1 MPRLVR
7 RAALAAAVVTL
18 VTVAGGAVAKGA
30 GGSHAIRFA
39 KVDPALYASDGAA
52 GKFTPASLSN
62 KQVTAVVQ
70 LGGAP
75 VAVRDAK
82 AKRQGAKLTG
92 AQKEAIRQQLRSQ
105 QDALHDR
112 LASAGARIVG
122 QMQDAY
128 NGIQVTVAQ
137 KNLAQLASLPNV
149 VGIHAVPSFKPAN
162 INGVPFIGA
171 PTAWQNTGATGAGVK
186 VGIID
191 TGVDY
196 THADFGGAGTV
207 AAWDYAFAHS
217 TVDPATDP
225 QLAAQFGPTAPR
237 VKGGFDFVGDD
248 YNADDPDHSVPQP
261 DKNPL
266 DCFNHGTHTAGTL
279 AGSGVTSSG
288 ATYTGPYDAS
298 ISTDPADWNVFP
310 GVAPQADIYEYRVFG
325 CGGSSSIVDL
335 AINQAVADG
344 MSVISMSLGS
354 DFGGNDD
361 PTSVAAQNA
370 VNDGVSVVASA
381 GNEGGN
387 GYMVGS
393 PSTANG
399 VLSVAAMDGTTPTFP
414 GAHLVLNTG
423 KSMDAIDANGATITP
438 GTYDLRVVP
447 GTGEQVSTPTG
458 SGIDGDAISVG
469 CTVGA
474 DEAANGGQPWPA
486 GTILVVERGICAR
499 VHKAVV
505 AEMAGAAGVIMVNNS
520 SGFPPFEGEIT
531 SDPDDP
537 DFHGTVT
544 IPFLGVPGGST
555 PSTST
560 NGVNLLA
567 ADGGTVALSSTAV
580 ANTGY
585 KTTTS
590 FSSGGPRNPD
600 SAPKPDVIA
609 PGLSVISA
617 GIGTGTGPL
626 VDSGTSMAC
635 PMTAGIAALVK
646 QVHPTWN
653 GLQIKAAIMNTAD
666 RSLNSDY
673 NVRRAGAGVVQAQK
687 AVDSTVLAT
696 TSDQLDSIAFGY
708 VPGSGDYTDHKSIT
722 LTNTGSVDATYS
734 LSVATQ
740 SVQGTSVTV
749 SPSSVTVPH
758 GQSMTVQVTLSISA
772 SAFAALPS
780 DDTFVVGPGGVN
792 TVRGDIVATPTAGDA
807 SAQTLAV
814 PYLVV
819 PRGLSNVVAGTPA
832 PWTKSNGPTGK
843 GFVSTLPVANGGI
856 HAGTADLYAWGIG
869 DPNEGGQ
876 PMDVRDVGV
885 QVQPGDSPNFG
896 ASSSDRGLVFL
907 INTHGKA
914 TNQSVNE
921 YDVLVDTNRDGQ
933 PDFVVA
939 GFDLGA
945 VLTGDNNGQYA
956 SFIID
961 AATGDIVDA
970 WFADAPMNGS
980 TIELPA
986 LASDIGLAQ
995 KAAKPM
1001 AFRYWVNAFS
1011 LVPGGFVDTTSS
1023 ALFDPFHP
1031 AVSSG
1036 VLNEDGTPT
1045 AIPAGGSAE
1054 LPLSID
1060 KSQQAKTPAL
1070 GWLVASVDDANGAA
1084 QADEVAAPALK

>member
-1 MPRLVR
+1 MPRVLWKSALV
-7 RAALAAAVVTL
+7 ASVVIL
-18 VTVAGGAVAKGA
+18 VTVVGGAVAKGA
-30 GGSHAIRFA
+30 GGSQSPIRFA
-39 KVDPALYASDGAA
+39 KIDPALYASDGAA

-75 VAVRDAK
+75 VAVRDAN
-82 AKRQGAKLTG
+82 AKKQGAKLTG
-92 AQKEAIRQQLRSQ
+92 AQKDAIRQQLRSQ
-105 QDALHDR
+105 QDALR
-112 LASAGARIVG
+112 GQLANAGAKIVG

-128 NGIQVTVAQ
+128 NGIQVIVAQ

-149 VGIHAVPSFKPAN
+149 VGIHAVPKFKPAN
-162 INGVPFIGA
+162 IHGVPLIGA
-171 PTAWQNTGATGAGVK
+171 PQAWQNTGATGAGVK

-207 AAWDYAFAHS
+207 AAWDYAFDHS
-217 TVDPATDP
+217 TVDPATDS

-237 VKGGFDFVGDD
+237 VKGGTDFVGDD
-248 YNADDPDHSVPQP
+248 YNANDPDHNVPQP

-279 AGSGVTSSG
+279 AGSGVTSGG
-288 ATYTGPYDAS
+288 ATYTGPYNGS
-298 ISTDPADWNVFP
+298 ISTNPADWKVFP

-325 CGGSSSIVDL
+325 CAGSSSIVDL
-335 AINQAVADG
+335 AINKAVADG

-370 VNDGVSVVASA
+370 VNDGISVVASA
-381 GNEGGN
+381 GNAGGN

-393 PSTANG
+393 PSTSNG

-414 GAHLVLNTG
+414 GAHLVLSTG

-469 CTVGA
+469 CTVAA
-474 DEAANGGQPWPA
+474 DEAPNGGQPWPA

-505 AEMAGAAGVIMVNNS
+505 AQQAGAAGVIMVNNS
-520 SGFPPFEGEIT
+520 SGFPPFEGDIT

-537 DFHGTVT
+537 NFTGTVT
-544 IPFLGVPGGST
+544 IPFLGVPGGAT

-560 NGVNLLA
+560 NGANLLA
-567 ADGGTVALSSTAV
+567 ADGGTVALSSASVNNPGYLTTA
-580 ANTGY
+580 
-585 KTTTS
+585 S

-609 PGLSVISA
+609 PGVSVLSA
-617 GIGTGTGPL
+617 GIGTGTEPL

-646 QVHPTWN
+646 QVHPAWN

-666 RSLNSDY
+666 RSLNTGY

-687 AVDSTVLAT
+687 AVNSSVLAT
-696 TSDQLDSIAFGY
+696 TADQLDSIAFGY
-708 VPGSGDYTDHKSIT
+708 VPGSGDYTDQKAIT
-722 LTNTGSVDATYS
+722 LTNLGSVDATYS

-758 GQSMTVQVTLSISA
+758 GQSMTVHVNLSISA

-780 DDTFVVGPGGVN
+780 DDTFAIGPGGVN

-819 PRGLSNVVAGTPA
+819 PRGLSDVTAGTPTA
-832 PWTKSNGPTGK
+832 WTKSNSPAGK
-843 GFVSTLPVANGGI
+843 GFNSTLPVTNNGI
-856 HAGTADLYAWGIG
+856 HAGTADLYAWGIHDG
-869 DPNEGGQ
+869 NENSA

-885 QVQPGDSPNFG
+885 QVQPGANFG
-896 ASSSDRGLVFL
+896 VSDSDRGLVFL
-907 INTHGKA
+907 INTYGTS

-921 YDVLVDTNRDGQ
+921 YDVLIDTNRDGQ
-933 PDFVVA
+933 ADFVVV

-945 VLTGDNNGQYA
+945 LLTGDNDGRFGSFTIDA
-956 SFIID
+956 STGDIID
-961 AATGDIVDA
+961 AF
-970 WFADAPMNGS
+970 FADAPMNGS

-986 LASDIGLAQ
+986 IASEIGLAQ
-995 KAAKPM
+995 KAAKPT
-1001 AFRYWVNAFS
+1001 AFRYAVNAFS
-1011 LVPGGFVDTTSS
+1011 EVPGGIVDSTGS

-1036 VLNEDGTPT
+1036 VLNEDGT
-1045 AIPAGGSAE
+1045 AKAVAAGGSIS
-1054 LPLSID
+1054 LPLSVD
-1060 KSQQAKTPAL
+1060 KSQLGNTPAL
-1070 GWLVASVDDANGAA
+1070 GWLVASVDDANGAP
-1084 QADEVAAPALK
+1084 QADEVAVPALK

>member
-1 MPRLVR
+1 
-7 RAALAAAVVTL
+7 VVIL
-18 VTVAGGAVAKGA
+18 VTVVGGAVAKGA
-30 GGSHAIRFA
+30 GGSQGPVRFA
-39 KVDPALYASDGAA
+39 KIDPALYASDGAT

-62 KQVTAVVQ
+62 KQITAVVQ

-75 VAVRDAK
+75 VAVRDAN
-82 AKRQGAKLTG
+82 AKKQGAKLTL
-92 AQKEAIRQQLRSQ
+92 AQKNAIRQQLRSQ
-105 QDALHDR
+105 QNALHGQ
-112 LASAGARIVG
+112 LANAGAKIVG

-128 NGIQVTVAQ
+128 NGIQVIVAQ
-137 KNLAQLASLPNV
+137 KNLAKLASLPNV
-149 VGIHAVPSFKPAN
+149 VGIHGVPSFKPTN
-162 INGVPFIGA
+162 IHGVPFIGA
-171 PTAWQNTGATGAGVK
+171 PTAWQNTGATGDGIK

-207 AAWDYAFAHS
+207 AAFEYAFAHS

-225 QLAAQFGPTAPR
+225 QLAAQFGPSAPR

-248 YNADDPDHSVPQP
+248 YDANDPAHSVPQP

-279 AGSGVTSSG
+279 AGSGVTSGG
-288 ATYTGPYDAS
+288 ATYTGPYNGS
-298 ISTDPADWNVFP
+298 ISTNPADWNVFP
-310 GVAPQADIYEYRVFG
+310 GVAPEADIYEYRVFG
-325 CGGSSSIVDL
+325 CAGSSLVVDL
-335 AINQAVADG
+335 AINRAVADG
-344 MSVISMSLGS
+344 MNVISMSLGS
-354 DFGGNDD
+354 DFGGQDD

-370 VNDGVSVVASA
+370 VNDGISVVASA
-381 GNEGGN
+381 GNAGPN

-414 GAHLVLNTG
+414 GAHLVLSTG
-423 KSMDAIDANGATITP
+423 KSMDAIDANGVTITP
-438 GTYDLRVVP
+438 ATYDLRVVP

-458 SGIDGDAISVG
+458 SGTDSDAISVG
-469 CTVGA
+469 CSVAA
-474 DEAANGGQPWPA
+474 DQAANGGQPWPA

-505 AEMAGAAGVIMVNNS
+505 AQQAGAAGVIMVNNA

-537 DFHGTVT
+537 DFDGTVT
-544 IPFLGVPGGST
+544 IPFLGVPGGSP

-560 NGVNLLA
+560 NGANLLA
-567 ADGGTVALSSTAV
+567 ADGGTVTLSSTTV
-580 ANTGY
+580 DNPGY

-609 PGLSVISA
+609 PGLSVLSA

-646 QVHPTWN
+646 QVHPAWN

-666 RSLNSDY
+666 SSLNVNY
-673 NVRRAGAGVVQAQK
+673 NVRLAGAGVVQAQK
-687 AVDSTVLAT
+687 AVSSTVLAT
-696 TSDQLDSIAFGY
+696 TADQLDSIAFGY
-708 VPGSGDYTDHKSIT
+708 VPGSGDYTTEKAFT
-722 LTNTGSVDATYS
+722 LTNLGGTDATYD
-734 LSVATQ
+734 LSVAANGNQ
-740 SVQGTSVTV
+740 RGAVVGV

-758 GQSMTVQVTLSISA
+758 GSSVTVHATLSIPA
-772 SAFAALPS
+772 SAFAGLPS
-780 DDTFVVGPGGVN
+780 DDTFVVGPGGVV
-792 TVRGDIVATPTAGDA
+792 TVRGDIVATKTSGDT
-807 SAQTLAV
+807 SAQNLAV
-814 PYLVV
+814 PYLVA
-819 PRGLSNVVAGTPA
+819 PRGLSNVTAGTPA
-832 PWTKSNGPTGK
+832 AWTKSNSSAGK
-843 GFVSTLPVANGGI
+843 GFASTLPVTNTGI
-856 HAGTADLYAWGIG
+856 HAGTADLYAWGLH
-869 DPNEGGQ
+869 DVQDSNA

-885 QVQPGDSPNFG
+885 QVQPGANFG
-896 ASSSDRGLVFL
+896 VSDSDRGLVFL
-907 INTHGKA
+907 INTWGQA

-921 YDVLVDTNRDGQ
+921 YDVLIDTNRDGQ
-933 PDFVVA
+933 ADFAVV

-945 VLTGDNNGQYA
+945 VLTGDNDGRFA
-956 SFIID
+956 SFTIDASTGDIID
-961 AATGDIVDA
+961 AF
-970 WFADAPMNGS
+970 FADAPMNGS

-986 LASDIGLAQ
+986 VASEIGLTQ
-995 KAAKPM
+995 KAAKP
-1001 AFRYWVNAFS
+1001 ATFRYTVNAFS
-1011 LVPGGFVDTTSS
+1011 IVPGGIVDTTGVAS
-1023 ALFDPFHP
+1023 FDPFHP

-1036 VLNEDGTPT
+1036 VLNPDGTPI
-1045 AIPAGGSAE
+1045 AVAAGGSTS

-1070 GWLVASVDDANGAA
+1070 GWLVASVDDDNGAP

>member
-1 MPRLVR
+1 MPRVVWKS
-7 RAALAAAVVTL
+7 ALAVAVASL
-18 VTVAGGAVAKGA
+18 VAVAGGAVAKGA
-30 GGSHAIRFA
+30 GGSQSPARFMRI
-39 KVDPALYASDGAA
+39 DPALYASDGAA

-62 KQVTAVVQ
+62 KQVAAVVQ
-70 LGGAP
+70 LSGAP
-75 VAVRDAK
+75 VAVRDAN
-82 AKRQGAKLTG
+82 AKKQGSKLTG
-92 AQKEAIRQQLRSQ
+92 AQKDAIRQQLRSQ
-105 QDALHDR
+105 QDALR
-112 LASAGARIVG
+112 GQLANAGARIVG

-128 NGIQVTVAQ
+128 NGIQVSVAQ

-171 PTAWQNTGATGAGVK
+171 PTAWQNTGATGSGVK

-248 YNADDPDHSVPQP
+248 YNANVAGSVPQP

-279 AGSGVTSSG
+279 AGSGVTSGG
-288 ATYTGPYDAS
+288 ATYTGPYNGS
-298 ISTDPADWNVFP
+298 ISTNPADWKVFP

-325 CGGSSSIVDL
+325 CAGSSNVVPL
-335 AINQAVADG
+335 AINRAVADG
-344 MSVISMSLGS
+344 MNVISMSLGS
-354 DFGGNDD
+354 DFGGQDD

-370 VNDGVSVVASA
+370 VNDGISVVASA
-381 GNEGGN
+381 GNAGGN
-387 GYMVGS
+387 AYTVGS

-414 GAHLVLNTG
+414 GAHLVLSTG

-469 CTVGA
+469 CTVAA

-499 VHKAVV
+499 VHKAVT
-505 AEMAGAAGVIMVNNS
+505 AEQAGAAGVIMVNNS
-520 SGFPPFEGEIT
+520 AGFPPFEGEIT
-531 SDPDDP
+531 SDPDNP

-560 NGVNLLA
+560 NGANLLA
-567 ADGGTVALSSTAV
+567 ADGGTVTLSSSPV

-666 RSLNSDY
+666 RILNSGY

-687 AVDSTVLAT
+687 AVNSSVLAT
-696 TSDQLDSIAFGY
+696 TSDQLDSLAFGY
-708 VPGSGDYTDHKSIT
+708 VPGSGDYTDQKAIT

-734 LSVATQ
+734 LTVATQ

-758 GQSMTVQVTLSISA
+758 GDSMTVHVNLSISA
-772 SAFAALPS
+772 SAFAGLPS
-780 DDTFVVGPGGVN
+780 DDTFAIAPGAVN

-819 PRGLSNVVAGTPA
+819 PRGLSNVTAGA
-832 PWTKSNGPTGK
+832 PGPWAKSNSPSGK
-843 GFVSTLPVANGGI
+843 GFSSTLPVTNNGI
-856 HAGTADLYAWGIG
+856 HAGTADLYAWGIH
-869 DPNEGGQ
+869 DQSDVNA
-876 PMDVRDVGV
+876 PMDVRDAGV
-885 QVQPGDSPNFG
+885 QVQPGANFG
-896 ASSSDRGLVFL
+896 VSDSDRGLVFL
-907 INTHGKA
+907 INTYSQA

-921 YDVLVDTNRDGQ
+921 YDVLIDTNRDGQ
-933 PDFVVA
+933 ADFVVV
-939 GFDLGA
+939 GFDLGEL
-945 VLTGDNNGQYA
+945 LTGVNDGRYGSFTIDA
-956 SFIID
+956 STGDIID
-961 AATGDIVDA
+961 AF
-970 WFADAPMNGS
+970 FAEAPMNGS

-986 LASDIGLAQ
+986 IASEIGLAQ
-995 KAAKPM
+995 KSAKPS
-1001 AFRYWVNAFS
+1001 AFRYTVNAFS
-1011 LVPGGFVDTTSS
+1011 LVPGGTVDTMGS

-1036 VLNEDGTPT
+1036 VLNDDGTPK
-1045 AIPAGGSAE
+1045 AVAAGGSIS

-1060 KSQQAKTPAL
+1060 KSQLGNTPAL